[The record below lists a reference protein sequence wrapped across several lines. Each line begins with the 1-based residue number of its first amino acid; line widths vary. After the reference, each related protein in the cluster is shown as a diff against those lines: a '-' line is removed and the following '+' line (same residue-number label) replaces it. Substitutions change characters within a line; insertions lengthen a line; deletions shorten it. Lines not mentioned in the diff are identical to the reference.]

1 MRSGR
6 AENDVD
12 GRQWHSTIEA
22 AQAGDRRALDELVAG
37 WLPLVYNVVGRALNG
52 HADVDDVVQETMLR
66 AVDHL
71 GSLRD
76 PDSFRS
82 WLVAIAMRQIR
93 DRARRRKSPDQLPD
107 GLPGDAAD
115 FAELTVLRLQLE
127 GQRREV
133 AEAVRWLDDEDR
145 QLLSLWW
152 LEVGG
157 ELTRRELAAAVGI
170 SRQHAAVRV
179 QRMKERLETARAI
192 VRALDGACPELRE
205 VTARRDGRQDS
216 VWRKRVARHLRGCSY
231 CGDPRESVVPA
242 ERLLV
247 GIALVPLPIGFTL
260 SLAFGAKTAAAAAG
274 AAFAAGASG
283 LGGVSGAVGV
293 TGSAGAAGA
302 AGAVGAGGSVG
313 AAGFAGPAGAA
324 GTAGFA
330 GSAGASGV
338 AGAGGTAGAAGA
350 AGAAASAHAVGAVG
364 AAGTAGASGAAHAVG
379 TVGAAGA
386 SGVAGTTGFA
396 GGAGSA
402 GGAGASGVAGSAG
415 ASGSAGLA
423 GASGAAHAAGTVGA
437 AGASGVA
444 GSTGLS
450 GVAGAAGSAGGAGVS
465 GSAGVAG
472 SAGAVHGAGAVGSA
486 GVAGAAG
493 SAGSAAGAAG
503 AAGSAGSAAG
513 AAGTVGLAGGAVG
526 WPAKVLG
533 LLTKP
538 AVAVTAGATIAAGGV
553 YVATHTP
560 DSPPPRALTPTASA
574 GTLHPSSATATATTA
589 PPSPSLSP
597 SPSSRTTGGPY
608 GSVVDAVDRAPN
620 PDTPPAAL
628 PHRPASGLT
637 STGGAHATMNHR
649 GDNVTLSGQGY
660 VLVRWQVSP
669 QYRSGALV
677 MPSWTALKG
686 KLFHVA
692 SGGGRRMDD
701 PVSTTDPTA
710 TGMGSKTTG
719 YDVLPT
725 GTQQMWQN
733 EYFYVDG
740 SVTLTVNERGADYG
754 LNVFPTTWDAVEQDI
769 TTGPAQGATR
779 YGLTRDTGKDDAPV
793 PQYVTRTTPAD
804 PATVA
809 QVSRV

>member
-1 MRSGR
+1 M
-6 AENDVD
+6 D
-12 GRQWHSTIEA
+12 GRQWHSTIAA

-93 DRARRRKSPDQLPD
+93 DRARRTSPDRLPD

-152 LEVGG
+152 LEVAG
-157 ELTRRELAAAVGI
+157 ELTRRELASALGI

-192 VRALDGACPELRE
+192 VRALDTACPDLRAT
-205 VTARRDGRQDS
+205 TARWDGRRDS
-216 VWRKRVARHLRGCSY
+216 VWRKRLARHLRGCAY

-247 GIALVPLPIGFTL
+247 GIALVPLPLGFTL
-260 SLAFGAKTAAAAAG
+260 SLAFGAKTAAGVAG
-274 AAFAAGASG
+274 AAFGV
-283 LGGVSGAVGV
+283 GVS
-293 TGSAGAAGA
+293 GAAGA
-302 AGAVGAGGSVG
+302 AGAGGVTGA
-313 AAGFAGPAGAA
+313 
-324 GTAGFA
+324 AGFA

-338 AGAGGTAGAAGA
+338 AGSGGVFGSGGAAGA
-350 AGAAASAHAVGAVG
+350 AGSAGSAG
-364 AAGTAGASGAAHAVG
+364 AAGT
-379 TVGAAGA
+379 TGAAGA
-386 SGVAGTTGFA
+386 SGIG
-396 GGAGSA
+396 GSA
-402 GGAGASGVAGSAG
+402 GAVGASGVAGSAG
-415 ASGSAGLA
+415 ASG
-423 GASGAAHAAGTVGA
+423 AA
-437 AGASGVA
+437 
-444 GSTGLS
+444 
-450 GVAGAAGSAGGAGVS
+450 

-472 SAGAVHGAGAVGSA
+472 SAGAPAGWSA
-486 GVAGAAG
+486 KLLGV
-493 SAGSAAGAAG
+493 
-503 AAGSAGSAAG
+503 
-513 AAGTVGLAGGAVG
+513 LA
-526 WPAKVLG
+526 
-533 LLTKP
+533 KP
-538 AVAVTAGATIAAGGV
+538 AVAVAAGATIAAGGV
-553 YVATHTP
+553 YVVTQSP
-560 DSPPPRALTPTASA
+560 NDPPPRALTPTAA
-574 GTLHPSSATATATTA
+574 ATAPGPGSDAPTTSA
-589 PPSPSLSP
+589 SP
-597 SPSSRTTGGPY
+597 SPSPSRSPSPSTPPSKKTTTTGPY
-608 GSVVDAVDRAPN
+608 GSVVDAVDRAPDPN
-620 PDTPPAAL
+620 ELPAAL
-628 PHRPASGLT
+628 PHRPASGVT
-637 STGGAHATMNHR
+637 STGGAHATLNHR

-660 VLVRWQVSP
+660 VLVRWQISP
-669 QYRSGALV
+669 QYRNGAVV

-701 PVSTTDPTA
+701 PVSTTDSTA
-710 TGMGSKTTG
+710 TGMGNSTTG

-754 LNVFPTTWDAVEQDI
+754 LNVFPTTWDAVEKDI
-769 TTGPAQGATR
+769 TTGPTQGATR
-779 YGLTRDTGKDDAPV
+779 YGLTRDTGKDNTPI

-804 PATVA
+804 PATVV
-809 QVSRV
+809 QESRV